1 MEFIVVTHHTDIH
14 SCSNGLK
21 DMEILSLPE
30 PLMIYTG
37 CKDKQQFAKGI
48 VHIAFAYDHTDQLA
62 EQNYCSVNGSFLFRH
77 PDTFRTAIMSMCSEK
92 ILLQTG
98 DIYCINK
105 IHNVAWQHD
114 DEICLFLGVLQAKVR
129 LRIVKWLEVS
139 RNDCK
144 YYAFPCAH
152 LTLNDSKKNQ
162 LKFLKCEFGI
172 NVVYKENEGSLTH
185 RSHLLPTTLICTDEI
200 IHGGLYSIIYM
211 KPRPT
216 YVLTS
221 SAHKEVF
228 GVDAI
233 IEGQHHEFEDWI
245 SQYHTVHEL
254 ERIKRCILPRM
265 HELETGHYFSSIIEF
280 STPNGLVLFDVCI
293 RSTGRSCLIVTFA
306 EHQPV

>member
-48 VHIAFAYDHTDQLA
+48 VHIAFAYDHTDQLT
-62 EQNYCSVNGSFLFRH
+62 EHKYCSVNGSLLFRH
-77 PDTFRTAIMSMCSEK
+77 PDSFRTAIMSMCSEK
-92 ILLQTG
+92 ILLETG

-105 IHNVAWQHD
+105 IHNIAWQHD

-129 LRIVKWLEVS
+129 LRIVEWVEVS

-144 YYAFPCAH
+144 YYAFPCAN
-152 LTLNDSKKNQ
+152 LRLSDTEKSQ

-172 NVVYKENEGSLTH
+172 NVVYKENKGTRTH

-200 IHGGLYSIIYM
+200 IHDGLYSILYM

-216 YVLTS
+216 YIMTS
-221 SAHKEVF
+221 LAHKEVF

-233 IEGQHHEFEDWI
+233 IEGQHHEFEEWI
-245 SQYHTVHEL
+245 SRYHTACEL
-254 ERIKRCILPRM
+254 KRIIGSVLPRM
-265 HELETGHYFSSIIEF
+265 HNMEIGEEFSSVIEF
-280 STPNGLVLFDVCI
+280 ITPKGLDLFDVCF
-293 RSTGRSCLIVTFA
+293 RSIGRSCLVVTFA
-306 EHQPV
+306 AYYLV